1 MHACVAAGAPVRVR
15 EDKREKTKRPSLDPR
30 EKKKS
35 RGRRSRACGM
45 HGASVSRTPT
55 RPQGHSPGE
64 RAIALRACKVATRAD
79 DDDDDARCP
88 TGRGRP
94 PVLGRIPLGR
104 SGAVVFAR
112 EWEDSVQSACCLV
125 ARASCCI
132 FLSFRVTVQ
141 QAMSSRRSTGQRDDD
156 DASSG
161 CLGSISQD
169 RRRRASKA
177 VDRFSPYMHACT
189 VLWQESGASSSN
201 QSLPPS

>member
-1 MHACVAAGAPVRVR
+1 
-15 EDKREKTKRPSLDPR
+15 
-30 EKKKS
+30 
-35 RGRRSRACGM
+35 M

-55 RPQGHSPGE
+55 HPQGHSPGE
-64 RAIALRACKVATRAD
+64 RAIVLRAWKAATNRRRRRRRRPLPDGSWPAAGPRLARVASY
-79 DDDDDARCP
+79 
-88 TGRGRP
+88 
-94 PVLGRIPLGR
+94 VLGRIPLGR

-112 EWEDSVQSACCLV
+112 EWADSVQSACWLV

-141 QAMSSRRSTGQRDDD
+141 RKAMSSRRSTGRRDDD

-177 VDRFSPYMHACT
+177 VDRFSPCMHRTLAGVC
-189 VLWQESGASSSN
+189 SGASSSN
-201 QSLPPS
+201 QSLPP